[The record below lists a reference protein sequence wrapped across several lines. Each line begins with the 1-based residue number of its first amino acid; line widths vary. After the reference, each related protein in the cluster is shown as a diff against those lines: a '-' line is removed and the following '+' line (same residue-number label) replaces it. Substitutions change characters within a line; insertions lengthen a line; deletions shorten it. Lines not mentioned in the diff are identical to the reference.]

1 MTEQKKL
8 IVPNEEEK
16 IIQIEIERL
25 TTFKDHPF
33 KVGDEFM
40 RPVEFDENE
49 LMLMAIFAEKTK
61 QETID
66 TLKDTLELLEE
77 PTENVPDEEMIEMVS
92 TLIEKLQQIEDKY
105 FYALEFD
112 NYVQEMEDYGDVD

>member
-1 MTEQKKL
+1 
-8 IVPNEEEK
+8 
-16 IIQIEIERL
+16 
-25 TTFKDHPF
+25 
-33 KVGDEFM
+33 M

-77 PTENVPDEEMIEMVS
+77 PVEQVPDEEMIEIVS
-92 TLIEKLQQIEDKY
+92 SLIEKLQHIEDKY

-112 NYVQEMEDYGDVD
+112 DYLQEMEDDGYVD

>member
-1 MTEQKKL
+1 
-8 IVPNEEEK
+8 
-16 IIQIEIERL
+16 
-25 TTFKDHPF
+25 
-33 KVGDEFM
+33 M

-77 PTENVPDEEMIEMVS
+77 PTENVPEEEMIEIVS

-112 NYVQEMEDYGDVD
+112 DYMQEMEDYGDVD

>member
-1 MTEQKKL
+1 
-8 IVPNEEEK
+8 
-16 IIQIEIERL
+16 
-25 TTFKDHPF
+25 
-33 KVGDEFM
+33 M

-77 PTENVPDEEMIEMVS
+77 PTENVPDEEMIEIVL

-112 NYVQEMEDYGDVD
+112 DYMQEMEDYDDVD

>member
-1 MTEQKKL
+1 
-8 IVPNEEEK
+8 
-16 IIQIEIERL
+16 
-25 TTFKDHPF
+25 
-33 KVGDEFM
+33 M

-77 PTENVPDEEMIEMVS
+77 PTENVPDEEMIEIVS
-92 TLIEKLQQIEDKY
+92 MLIEKLQQIEDKY

-112 NYVQEMEDYGDVD
+112 DYMQEMEDYGDVD

>member
-1 MTEQKKL
+1 
-8 IVPNEEEK
+8 
-16 IIQIEIERL
+16 
-25 TTFKDHPF
+25 
-33 KVGDEFM
+33 M
-40 RPVEFDENE
+40 RRVEFDENE

-77 PTENVPDEEMIEMVS
+77 PTENVPDEEMIEIVS

-112 NYVQEMEDYGDVD
+112 DYMQEMEDYGDVD

>member
-1 MTEQKKL
+1 
-8 IVPNEEEK
+8 
-16 IIQIEIERL
+16 
-25 TTFKDHPF
+25 
-33 KVGDEFM
+33 M

-66 TLKDTLELLEE
+66 TLKETLELLVD
-77 PTENVPDEEMIEMVS
+77 TKENVPDEEMVEIVS
-92 TLIEKLQQIEDKY
+92 SLIEKLQHIEDKY

-112 NYVQEMEDYGDVD
+112 DYLQEMEDDGYVD

>member
-1 MTEQKKL
+1 
-8 IVPNEEEK
+8 
-16 IIQIEIERL
+16 
-25 TTFKDHPF
+25 
-33 KVGDEFM
+33 M

-77 PTENVPDEEMIEMVS
+77 PVEQVPDEEMIEIVS
-92 TLIEKLQQIEDKY
+92 SLIEKLQHIEDKY

-112 NYVQEMEDYGDVD
+112 DYLQEMEEDGDVD

>member
-1 MTEQKKL
+1 
-8 IVPNEEEK
+8 
-16 IIQIEIERL
+16 
-25 TTFKDHPF
+25 
-33 KVGDEFM
+33 M

-77 PTENVPDEEMIEMVS
+77 PTENVPDEEMIEIVS
-92 TLIEKLQQIEDKY
+92 VLIEKLQQIEDKY

-112 NYVQEMEDYGDVD
+112 DYMQEMEDYDDVD

>member
-1 MTEQKKL
+1 
-8 IVPNEEEK
+8 
-16 IIQIEIERL
+16 
-25 TTFKDHPF
+25 
-33 KVGDEFM
+33 M

-77 PTENVPDEEMIEMVS
+77 PTENVQDDEMIEIVS

-112 NYVQEMEDYGDVD
+112 NYMQEMEDYGDVD

>member
-1 MTEQKKL
+1 
-8 IVPNEEEK
+8 
-16 IIQIEIERL
+16 
-25 TTFKDHPF
+25 
-33 KVGDEFM
+33 M
-40 RPVEFDENE
+40 RSVEFDENE

-77 PTENVPDEEMIEMVS
+77 PTENVPDEEMIEIVS
-92 TLIEKLQQIEDKY
+92 MLIEKLQQIEDKY

-112 NYVQEMEDYGDVD
+112 DYMQEMEDYGDVD

>member
-1 MTEQKKL
+1 
-8 IVPNEEEK
+8 
-16 IIQIEIERL
+16 
-25 TTFKDHPF
+25 
-33 KVGDEFM
+33 M

-77 PTENVPDEEMIEMVS
+77 PTENVPDEEMIEIVS
-92 TLIEKLQQIEDKY
+92 VLIEKLQQIEDKY

-112 NYVQEMEDYGDVD
+112 NYMQEMEDYGDVD

>member
-1 MTEQKKL
+1 MFLK
-8 IVPNEEEK
+8 
-16 IIQIEIERL
+16 
-25 TTFKDHPF
+25 
-33 KVGDEFM
+33 
-40 RPVEFDENE
+40 PVEFDENE

-61 QETID
+61 QEMID

-77 PTENVPDEEMIEMVS
+77 PTENVPDEEMIEIVS

-112 NYVQEMEDYGDVD
+112 DYMQEMEDYDDVD

>member
-1 MTEQKKL
+1 
-8 IVPNEEEK
+8 
-16 IIQIEIERL
+16 
-25 TTFKDHPF
+25 
-33 KVGDEFM
+33 M
-40 RPVEFDENE
+40 RTVEFDENE

-77 PTENVPDEEMIEMVS
+77 PTENVPDEEMIEIVS

-112 NYVQEMEDYGDVD
+112 DYMQEMEEYDDVD

>member
-1 MTEQKKL
+1 
-8 IVPNEEEK
+8 
-16 IIQIEIERL
+16 
-25 TTFKDHPF
+25 
-33 KVGDEFM
+33 M

-77 PTENVPDEEMIEMVS
+77 PTENVQDEEMIEIVS

-112 NYVQEMEDYGDVD
+112 DYMQEMEDYDGVD

>member
-1 MTEQKKL
+1 
-8 IVPNEEEK
+8 
-16 IIQIEIERL
+16 
-25 TTFKDHPF
+25 
-33 KVGDEFM
+33 M

-66 TLKDTLELLEE
+66 TLKETLELLED
-77 PTENVPDEEMIEMVS
+77 TKENVPDEEMVEIVS
-92 TLIEKLQQIEDKY
+92 SLIEKLQHIEDKY

-112 NYVQEMEDYGDVD
+112 DYLQEMEEDGYVD

>member
-1 MTEQKKL
+1 
-8 IVPNEEEK
+8 
-16 IIQIEIERL
+16 
-25 TTFKDHPF
+25 
-33 KVGDEFM
+33 M
-40 RPVEFDENE
+40 RTVEFDENE

-77 PTENVPDEEMIEMVS
+77 PTENVPDEEMIEIVS

-112 NYVQEMEDYGDVD
+112 DYMQEMEDYDDVD

>member
-1 MTEQKKL
+1 
-8 IVPNEEEK
+8 
-16 IIQIEIERL
+16 
-25 TTFKDHPF
+25 
-33 KVGDEFM
+33 M
-40 RPVEFDENE
+40 RSVEFDENE

-77 PTENVPDEEMIEMVS
+77 PTENVQDEEMIEIVS

-112 NYVQEMEDYGDVD
+112 DYMQEMEDYDGVD

>member
-1 MTEQKKL
+1 
-8 IVPNEEEK
+8 
-16 IIQIEIERL
+16 
-25 TTFKDHPF
+25 
-33 KVGDEFM
+33 M
-40 RPVEFDENE
+40 RSVEFDENE

-77 PTENVPDEEMIEMVS
+77 PTENVPDAEMIEIVS
-92 TLIEKLQQIEDKY
+92 VLIEKLQQIEDKY

-112 NYVQEMEDYGDVD
+112 DYMQEMEDYGDVD

>member
-1 MTEQKKL
+1 
-8 IVPNEEEK
+8 
-16 IIQIEIERL
+16 
-25 TTFKDHPF
+25 
-33 KVGDEFM
+33 M
-40 RPVEFDENE
+40 RSVEFDENE

-77 PTENVPDEEMIEMVS
+77 PTENVPEEEMIEIVS

-112 NYVQEMEDYGDVD
+112 DYMQEMEDYDDVD

>member
-1 MTEQKKL
+1 
-8 IVPNEEEK
+8 
-16 IIQIEIERL
+16 
-25 TTFKDHPF
+25 
-33 KVGDEFM
+33 M

-77 PTENVPDEEMIEMVS
+77 PTENVPDEEMIEIVS

-112 NYVQEMEDYGDVD
+112 DYMQEMEDYDGVD

>member
-1 MTEQKKL
+1 
-8 IVPNEEEK
+8 
-16 IIQIEIERL
+16 
-25 TTFKDHPF
+25 
-33 KVGDEFM
+33 M
-40 RPVEFDENE
+40 RSVEFDENE

-77 PTENVPDEEMIEMVS
+77 PPENVPDEGMIEIVS

-112 NYVQEMEDYGDVD
+112 DYMQEMEDYDDVD

>member
-1 MTEQKKL
+1 
-8 IVPNEEEK
+8 
-16 IIQIEIERL
+16 
-25 TTFKDHPF
+25 
-33 KVGDEFM
+33 M
-40 RPVEFDENE
+40 RTVEFDENE

-77 PTENVPDEEMIEMVS
+77 PTENVQDDEMIEIVS

-112 NYVQEMEDYGDVD
+112 DYMQEMEDYGDVD

>member
-1 MTEQKKL
+1 MK
-8 IVPNEEEK
+8 
-16 IIQIEIERL
+16 
-25 TTFKDHPF
+25 
-33 KVGDEFM
+33 
-40 RPVEFDENE
+40 PVEFDENE

-77 PTENVPDEEMIEMVS
+77 PTENVPDEEMIEIVS

-112 NYVQEMEDYGDVD
+112 DYMQEMEDYGDVD

>member
-1 MTEQKKL
+1 
-8 IVPNEEEK
+8 
-16 IIQIEIERL
+16 
-25 TTFKDHPF
+25 
-33 KVGDEFM
+33 M

-77 PTENVPDEEMIEMVS
+77 PTENVPDEEMIEIVS
-92 TLIEKLQQIEDKY
+92 VLIEKLQQIEDKY

-112 NYVQEMEDYGDVD
+112 DYMQEMEDYGDVD